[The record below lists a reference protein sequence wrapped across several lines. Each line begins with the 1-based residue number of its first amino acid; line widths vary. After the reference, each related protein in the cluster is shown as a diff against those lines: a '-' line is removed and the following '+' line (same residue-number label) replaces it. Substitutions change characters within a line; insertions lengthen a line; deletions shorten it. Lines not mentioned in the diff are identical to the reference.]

1 MDNLQEA
8 LERLTNAQNE
18 NEELLKTVERYKTQI
33 RRQKDQISELQDR
46 LSASDGHMRVVQRA
60 YETTQDYAKDLESL
74 WVVRAHNSAVKFTA
88 IVRNPA
94 TYRAIYQSFKAD
106 VVEIARRIR
115 IAGRVLWTGQ

>member
-8 LERLTNAQNE
+8 LIRLTYVRNQ
-18 NEELLKTVERYKTQI
+18 NEELLKTLDKYKTQI

-60 YETTQDYAKDLESL
+60 HETTQDYAKDLESL
-74 WVVRAHNSAVKFTA
+74 WVVRAHNSAVKFAA

-106 VVEIARRIR
+106 VVEITRRIR
-115 IAGRVLWTGQ
+115 IAGRVLWTGK

>member
-74 WVVRAHNSAVKFTA
+74 LVVRAHNSAVKFAA

-94 TYRAIYQSFKAD
+94 TYRAIYKRFKAD